1 MRSRGVRRH
10 NVKKNTGK
18 PQYAFNVLQVMT
30 LPDPYKP
37 PIGCFGKNKS

>member
-1 MRSRGVRRH
+1 M
-10 NVKKNTGK
+10 KKNTGK